1 MRASADRRQG
11 TYVPPIWSRAWCAR
25 SLAKKTIKPHK
36 VCYYLER
43 RDAEFEQKMAQVLC
57 LYREVQVL
65 KKAAAKSKKSAKS
78 AAIVSYDE
86 KAGIQVIATTAPDL
100 PPVPIVLALW

>member
-1 MRASADRRQG
+1 MG
-11 TYVPPIWSRAWCAR
+11 
-25 SLAKKTIKPHK
+25 
-36 VCYYLER
+36 YYLER

-57 LYREVQVL
+57 VYREVQVL

-86 KAGIQVIATTAPDL
+86 EPASRPSPRRHRICHSWSSVT
-100 PPVPIVLALW
+100 